1 MSVFDELREVLLEK
15 LRKGEDPFPEII
27 GNLKAKH
34 DALSCL
40 IAGRHFL
47 ILGPAGVGKTTLA
60 KSIAKLLPPIKVP
73 KGVPYWLDKDSPFID
88 EETRK
93 KFDEAEEWEE
103 IPGYRRFV
111 RIQGSPDLT
120 PEDLV
125 GTIDPA
131 KALREGINPRT
142 FIPGKLFRANHGV
155 LFFDELNRAP
165 PKIQNLLLQVLE
177 EGYVS
182 LGPFDI
188 EVPTDFIFIATMNPQ
203 EYQGV
208 YEVSEAL
215 LDRLD
220 LVRMDYPET
229 LEIEKEIVLRKGK
242 KLAKFPDK
250 LLRLMIQIIRDLRKD
265 ENLEV
270 KPSPR
275 AVIGLYERAQANA
288 LIRGSEEVEWV
299 DIEEALLS
307 VLGSRIRLKPNIAI
321 KKSPIEYL
329 KEKLEN
335 LKPEEA
341 KEESKKKV

>member
-1 MSVFDELREVLLEK
+1 MAIFDELRKTLLEK
-15 LRKGEDPFPEII
+15 LSRGEDPFPEII
-27 GNLKAKH
+27 GNTKAKH

-47 ILGPAGVGKTTLA
+47 ILGSAGVGKTTLA
-60 KSIAKLLPPIKVP
+60 KSIAKLLPPIRVP
-73 KGVPYWLDKDSPFID
+73 KGVPYWLDKDSPFAS
-88 EETRK
+88 EEIRK
-93 KFDEAEEWEE
+93 KWESGE
-103 IPGYRRFV
+103 FELIPGHKRFV

-131 KALREGINPRT
+131 KALKEGINPKT

-242 KLAKFPDK
+242 KLAMFPDK
-250 LLRLMIQIIRDLRKD
+250 LLTLMIQIVRNLRKD

-288 LIRGSEEVEWV
+288 LIRGSSQVEWI

-321 KKSPIEYL
+321 KKSPIDYL
-329 KEKLEN
+329 KRN
-335 LKPEEA
+335 
-341 KEESKKKV
+341 

>member
-1 MSVFDELREVLLEK
+1 MSIFDELRKVLLEK
-15 LRKGEDPFPEII
+15 LAKGEDPFPEII
-27 GNLKAKH
+27 GNEKAKF
-34 DALSCL
+34 DTLSCL

-73 KGVPYWLDKDSPFID
+73 KGLPYWLDVNSPFISD
-88 EETRK
+88 ELREKIKSTK
-93 KFDEAEEWEE
+93 EYEVV
-103 IPGYRRFV
+103 PGYKRFV

-131 KALREGINPRT
+131 RALKGGISPKT
-142 FIPGKLFRANHGV
+142 FIPGKLFRANNGI
-155 LFFDELNRAP
+155 LFFDEINRAP

-188 EVPTDFIFIATMNPQ
+188 EVPTNFIFIATMNPQ

-229 LEIEKEIVLRKGK
+229 LEIEKEIVKRKGK
-242 KLAKFPDK
+242 KLAKFPED
-250 LLRLMIQIIRDLRKD
+250 LLTKMIEIVRNLRKD
-265 ENLEV
+265 ENLEI

-288 LIRGSEEVEWV
+288 LIRGSNVVEWE
-299 DIEEALLS
+299 DIKEALLS

-321 KKSPIEYL
+321 KKSPVEYL
-329 KEKLEN
+329 EEKLEKE
-335 LKPEEA
+335 LPEET
-341 KEESKKKV
+341 SKKKLRK